1 MEEAWVRDTRGD
13 RKREVEMED
22 EDEEGKKG
30 EGLGDKRMLLPGHS
44 VGLGRL
50 CHVFCWW
57 SGGEAV

>member
-50 CHVFCWW
+50 CHVFCW
-57 SGGEAV
+57 